1 MKTSPA
7 KVKPIRD
14 SLRKA
19 AYRVA
24 PQTAI
29 EAYLRLRM
37 LREVRRLVA
46 LSEQSDELQPLV
58 DDLLRS
64 YFFRPLQKR
73 SELLRLLK
81 IIREHKP
88 SNVCEIGAAGGGTTM
103 LFARAAAPKATLI
116 SIDLAFNEAR
126 REAVCRFAPRGQRV
140 ICIEG
145 DSHRP
150 AVLDGVRS
158 SARGSA
164 LDLLYLDGDHNYEG
178 VAADFEMY
186 APLVRRGGLI
196 VFHDIVPDF
205 RARYGK
211 ETSSDAGDV
220 PKFWREIKSSYAS
233 VEEIIED
240 EKQDGFGIGVLH
252 WDEPLAIKI

>member
-1 MKTSPA
+1 MNTSSP
-7 KVKPIRD
+7 VNPIRK

-46 LSEQSDELQPLV
+46 LGEQSDDLEPLM
-58 DDLLRS
+58 DELLRS
-64 YFFRPLQKR
+64 YLFRPLQKR

-103 LFARAAAPKATLI
+103 LFARAAAPEAALI

-126 REAVCRFAPRGQRV
+126 REAVSRFARRKQRV
-140 ICIEG
+140 VCIQG
-145 DSHRP
+145 DSHS
-150 AVLDGVRS
+150 AETFDTVSNCLDGR
-158 SARGSA
+158 A
-164 LDLLYLDGDHNYEG
+164 LDLLYLDGDHSYDG
-178 VAADFEMY
+178 VKLDFHAY
-186 APLVRRGGLI
+186 APLVRSGGL
-196 VFHDIVPDF
+196 VVLHDIVPDF
-205 RARYGK
+205 RTRYGK
-211 ETSSDAGDV
+211 ETSSETGGV
-220 PKFWREIKSSYAS
+220 PQFWREIRSSHRS
-233 VEEIIED
+233 VEEIVED
-240 EKQDGFGIGVLH
+240 EGQDGFGIGVLH
-252 WDEPLAIKI
+252 WDEKTPINV